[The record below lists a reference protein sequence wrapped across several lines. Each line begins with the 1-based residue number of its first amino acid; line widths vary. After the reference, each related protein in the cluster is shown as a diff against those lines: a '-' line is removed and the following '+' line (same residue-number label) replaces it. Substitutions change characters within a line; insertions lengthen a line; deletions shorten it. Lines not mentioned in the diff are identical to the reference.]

1 MNKNNNNESTSINSF
16 ASQNPKNWINQN
28 NQSPIVNYSNIPPI
42 YKPNHN
48 NNNNL
53 TVVNNNYNNN
63 ISKNPNIFPQ

>member
-28 NQSPIVNYSNIPPI
+28 NQSPIVNYSNISSI
-42 YKPNHN
+42 YKPSH
-48 NNNNL
+48 NNNL